1 MNVSSDTTDIPR
13 PTLPLARYR
22 VRFREHVPPGGV
34 SIASPRTGYL
44 GSAWRG
50 AFGHAL
56 RKAVC
61 VTRLPACDPCVLLRS
76 CSYPFLFESR
86 TPPGAEKL
94 TRYPR
99 TPGPV
104 VLEPADPRFDTCPG
118 DGTLNLGVTLFGSA
132 ADHLPYVVHALEQAG
147 RQGLTGRRVVLDL
160 LDVQVESRGLGAS
173 DAGSTGDAAD
183 ADERGDPTPAFEPAD
198 GRANADMRGDA
209 AEREEWTPIFEP
221 GGGLSPVPARPPA
234 PPPAPPRIVRVRLLT
249 PLRVKRREHF
259 VGVQDF
265 DFRALTS
272 GLLRRISLLTYFF
285 GETPLETDFAGLLR
299 HAETVPVA
307 GRALHWREWTRYS
320 SRQNEKLQMGGLVG
334 SFELAGADLDRFWP
348 LLWLGQWTHA
358 GKGCSIRAAAYKI
371 TVPSIWPWLLDG
383 ARPVRARSGGQRGR
397 GFRAERQLVA
407 DAGPA
412 LNPSVM
418 GGAPAPY
425 LRIRANAGLPLC
437 PTESFLG
444 TRASRPLQRLC
455 NCAHRILRRHYGIIR
470 THRPDRNGNLTG
482 AVWSAGN
489 GCVASRNEAF
499 QPQT

>member
-1 MNVSSDTTDIPR
+1 MNVSSDTADIPW
-13 PTLPLARYR
+13 PMLPLARYR

-34 SIASPRTGYL
+34 SIASPRAGYL

-76 CSYPFLFESR
+76 CPYPFLFESR
-86 TPPGAEKL
+86 TPPGAGKL

-104 VLEPADPRFDTCPG
+104 VLEPADPRFDTRPG
-118 DGTLNLGVTLFGSA
+118 DGALNLGVTLFGSA

-160 LDVQVESRGLGAS
+160 LDVQVESRGPGAG

-183 ADERGDPTPAFEPAD
+183 ADERCDPTPAFEPAG

-234 PPPAPPRIVRVRLLT
+234 LPPAPPRTVRVRLLT

-358 GKGCSIRAAAYKI
+358 GKACSMGLGRYVLEPVGGEGAGSL
-371 TVPSIWPWLLDG
+371 PPRGPWP
-383 ARPVRARSGGQRGR
+383 
-397 GFRAERQLVA
+397 
-407 DAGPA
+407 
-412 LNPSVM
+412 
-418 GGAPAPY
+418 APA
-425 LRIRANAGLPLC
+425 
-437 PTESFLG
+437 
-444 TRASRPLQRLC
+444 RL
-455 NCAHRILRRHYGIIR
+455 
-470 THRPDRNGNLTG
+470 
-482 AVWSAGN
+482 
-489 GCVASRNEAF
+489 
-499 QPQT
+499 